1 MANSIKRILDIT
13 DLRNKIA
20 ERQAIIN
27 NYIGFGVLD
36 RGDAI
41 CKIKDLRK
49 TDTTVDAV
57 YKVQLAAIPSIPL
70 DKCTNNQLINE
81 LHAQI
86 DILQSELTQKL
97 KEEAE
102 SHAHP

>member
-27 NYIGFGVLD
+27 NYTSFGVLD

-41 CKIKDLRK
+41 CKIENLRV
-49 TDTTVDAV
+49 TNATVGAV
-57 YKVQLAAIPSIPL
+57 YVAQVTAAPSISL
-70 DKCTNNQLINE
+70 ESCSNDQLIIE
-81 LHAQI
+81 LQAQI

-97 KEEAE
+97 NEEAE

>member
-41 CKIKDLRK
+41 RKITDLRK
-49 TDTTVDAV
+49 TDDTVGVV
-57 YKVQLAAIPSIPL
+57 YVAQVTAAPSIPL
-70 DKCTNNQLINE
+70 DNCPDHQLINE
-81 LHAQI
+81 LQAQI

-102 SHAHP
+102 SHADA

>member
-27 NYIGFGVLD
+27 NYISFGVLD
-36 RGDAI
+36 RSDVIG
-41 CKIKDLRK
+41 KIKDLRK
-49 TDTTVDAV
+49 TDTTVGAV
-57 YKVQLAAIPSIPL
+57 YVTQLAAAPSMPL
-70 DKCTNNQLINE
+70 DNCSDHQLINE
-81 LHAQI
+81 LQAQI

-97 KEEAE
+97 NEEAE